1 MSIKVCENVPSVT
14 IFGNFCVI
22 WALLRKVE
30 LFLTEVENAAE
41 FIVTSLRTQPHTERR
56 GAASRLWIR
65 YVETLE
71 SKQRSSGRWAA
82 LGVQSGEA
90 KRGTNSSVSRRFC
103 ERLTILTLFFS
114 CRGCCLI
121 FKNIVNLIQNVL
133 KSINSWVLEKIRW
146 VHPQCTKH
154 AMVLSKVIIFFEKWM
169 NPHTNIIHKVMPFK
183 RTFFCWQQTALLLR
197 NRHDGNWWCRFET
210 NVHSDRNAPY
220 RFQTLCWLSAT
231 PRVAVRVV
239 VP

>member
-1 MSIKVCENVPSVT
+1 MGGTGSS
-14 IFGNFCVI
+14 
-22 WALLRKVE
+22 
-30 LFLTEVENAAE
+30 
-41 FIVTSLRTQPHTERR
+41 ERR
-56 GAASRLWIR
+56 GQARNKLLCLQKRLRAADYIIF
-65 YVETLE
+65 
-71 SKQRSSGRWAA
+71 
-82 LGVQSGEA
+82 
-90 KRGTNSSVSRRFC
+90 FC
-103 ERLTILTLFFS
+103 FFLPRMSLFV
-114 CRGCCLI
+114 

-133 KSINSWVLEKIRW
+133 KSINSWVLKKIRW